1 MSTSTYTPPPSKSA
15 LDHAGDVLRNE
26 NSVDSDRKVA
36 LEVLSNWRKSHSYAL
51 NTFQAMLR
59 GRCKSQGFHESDY
72 FVAQRLKRVPSIVMK
87 LRRLRTRLSQMQDI
101 AGLRVV
107 LPSVKDVREFHEA
120 LVNSNAKH
128 EARLPAKDYILAPKK
143 DGYRSIHQ
151 IFKYRNAKHAD
162 LNVLSVE
169 VQIRTRLQHAW
180 ATAVETLGAIEHS
193 SFKTGEGTD
202 EVKQFFKLSS
212 ALMSHHE
219 GTPVL
224 DELANID
231 IKQVAEEFIALE
243 RKLNIFKKLA
253 TVSIATKNVIGYSDG
268 HYSLMFLNMETEQ
281 LSITPFDEAQA
292 SLAEDIYLSMENR
305 YRDDPSKLVVLVSV
319 GDLKSLRIAYPNY
332 FLDTHLFISTLKKI
346 CTQIK

>member
-1 MSTSTYTPPPSKSA
+1 M
-15 LDHAGDVLRNE
+15 
-26 NSVDSDRKVA
+26 
-36 LEVLSNWRKSHSYAL
+36 
-51 NTFQAMLR
+51 
-59 GRCKSQGFHESDY
+59 
-72 FVAQRLKRVPSIVMK
+72 
-87 LRRLRTRLSQMQDI
+87 
-101 AGLRVV
+101 
-107 LPSVKDVREFHEA
+107 KDVREFHEA
-120 LVNSNAKH
+120 LVNSGMRSMKH
-128 EARLPAKDYILAPKK
+128 ASPAKDYILAPKK
-143 DGYRSIHQ
+143 DGHRSIHQ
-151 IFKYRNAKHAD
+151 IFGYRNAKHAD

-193 SFKTGEGTD
+193 SSKPERAQMRSSSFS
-202 EVKQFFKLSS
+202 LSS
-212 ALMSHHE
+212 PLMSHHE

-305 YRDDPSKLVVLVSV
+305 YRDDPSETGCSRVRWGLEEPSELHTRITFWTPICSSV
-319 GDLKSLRIAYPNY
+319 RS
-332 FLDTHLFISTLKKI
+332 KKI
-346 CTQIK
+346 CTQIKWFESPPPCGLFSTRRPAGSVRSGPFHRRKPWK

>member
-1 MSTSTYTPPPSKSA
+1 
-15 LDHAGDVLRNE
+15 
-26 NSVDSDRKVA
+26 
-36 LEVLSNWRKSHSYAL
+36 
-51 NTFQAMLR
+51 
-59 GRCKSQGFHESDY
+59 
-72 FVAQRLKRVPSIVMK
+72 
-87 LRRLRTRLSQMQDI
+87 
-101 AGLRVV
+101 
-107 LPSVKDVREFHEA
+107 
-120 LVNSNAKH
+120 
-128 EARLPAKDYILAPKK
+128 
-143 DGYRSIHQ
+143 
-151 IFKYRNAKHAD
+151 
-162 LNVLSVE
+162 
-169 VQIRTRLQHAW
+169 
-180 ATAVETLGAIEHS
+180 
-193 SFKTGEGTD
+193 
-202 EVKQFFKLSS
+202 
-212 ALMSHHE
+212 MSHHE

-253 TVSIATKNVIGYSDG
+253 TVSIATKNVIGYSGG